1 MITKDGYDWFF
12 DFNMHFLGLTKEEA
26 RLSMQR
32 NRSTRAG
39 RSFRLAYTWAVT
51 LNTMLALEGT
61 GAEHFDLFSRL
72 ITLMEDRATKEN
84 ISLDNLP
91 EVGFDIPQSL
101 LLTGFLDMNGNKPFS
116 DHDAFDMYYFWHL
129 TYLAATRIEAQME
142 EMDVLRYIPESRL
155 IRAYYT
161 CKEQERSRQSS
172 NLISL
177 ATVRRSKPSKTL
189 PKSVTLNSN
198 NLAGRKPS
206 WMIMTSALYVSRRTE
221 TIWRAMPFSTIYWQ
235 TRRRF
240 FKTKDD
246 KWSFT

>member
-1 MITKDGYDWFF
+1 MKNGVFTENFAKPNLPGIWMMSPITGEWLELVEPDDYKKDGYDWFF

-26 RLSMQR
+26 RLSMQEIVLR
-32 NRSTRAG
+32 VPEDR
-39 RSFRLAYTWAVT
+39 FVLAYTWAVT

-142 EMDVLRYIPESRL
+142 EIDVLRYIPESRL

-161 CKEQERSRQSS
+161 CKEQEKISAKLEPDFPGYRS
-172 NLISL
+172 SL
-177 ATVRRSKPSKTL
+177 EAIENVAKERNIKL
-189 PKSVTLNSN
+189 
-198 NLAGRKPS
+198 
-206 WMIMTSALYVSRRTE
+206 
-221 TIWRAMPFSTIYWQ
+221 
-235 TRRRF
+235 
-240 FKTKDD
+240 
-246 KWSFT
+246 